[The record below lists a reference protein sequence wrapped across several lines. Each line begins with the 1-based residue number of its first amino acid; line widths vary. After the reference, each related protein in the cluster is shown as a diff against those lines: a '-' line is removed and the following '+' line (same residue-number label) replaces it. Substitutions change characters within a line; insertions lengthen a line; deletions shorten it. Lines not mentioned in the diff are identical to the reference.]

1 MTEDEFR
8 TGVMA
13 DGTKLGQPDKLAE
26 LHGRGVAL
34 VRHFASMKDK
44 AASYIL
50 PNDQPYIDRDGN
62 SDMAGGEGLQ
72 QPQRNWL
79 FANDMVYMLDGPEQR
94 AAEAELAFDYV
105 AEAELTLSRQFHGEL
120 VAKHQFTVAVNQA
133 IAALAQL
140 DRVKKALFYG
150 RDAGLASKLDGDVG
164 VAPLPGI
171 IALANSMDTADVADY
186 LHGVIGLATE
196 AGELLEGMRDV
207 INGKPLDLVNVK
219 EEVGDG
225 KWYMAILARVA
236 RFMWG
241 EDERTNIAKL
251 RARFPDRFTEYDA
264 NNRNLSVE
272 REILEK

>member
-8 TGVMA
+8 TGKMA
-13 DGTKLGQPDKLAE
+13 DGTRLMQAADPMKV

-34 VRHFASMKDK
+34 LLHMHKM
-44 AASYIL
+44 
-50 PNDQPYIDRDGN
+50 Q
-62 SDMAGGEGLQ
+62 DMAGMYLQPGDYTDIEGKTFMGDKLGGKSTA
-72 QPQRNWL
+72 
-79 FANDMVYMLDGPEQR
+79 FVNDVLYMLDGPEQR
-94 AAEAELAFDYV
+94 AAEAELSFDYV

-140 DRVKKALFYG
+140 DKVKKALFYG

-164 VAPLPGI
+164 VAPLPGM

-264 NNRNLSVE
+264 NNRNLVAE
-272 REILEK
+272 RAILEK